1 MQRIIIVGS
10 GGAGKSTFARRL
22 GDILGIPVTHL
33 DTIFWKPQ
41 WQAISRDE
49 LIAAQQHIINTPTWI
64 IDGNYSSTLDQRI
77 QAADTF
83 IFLDMPRW
91 LCLYRIL
98 RRRIQYHGRSR
109 PDITPGCP
117 EQLTWEFIRFVW
129 HYPRTRRP
137 AIYQRMQTATHL
149 RTLVLQSPQAVDRF
163 LAQLASQHHT
173 DTDHKMRYNAQGS
186 IFEEKTH
193 MSRTVVSTDQAAPA
207 IGPYS
212 QAIMTDTMVYC
223 SGQIPLTPA
232 GEFVDGD
239 VTAQTEQVFANIQG
253 VLAAAGSSLDKVVK
267 VTVFLQDMN
276 DFAAMNAVY
285 GKYFTSNPPARS
297 TVQVARLP
305 RDAKVEIEVT
315 ALR

>member
-10 GGAGKSTFARRL
+10 GGAGKSTFARTL
-22 GDILGIPVTHL
+22 GTLLDIPVTHL
-33 DTIFWKPQ
+33 DSIFWKPG
-41 WQAISRDE
+41 WQAISRAE
-49 LIAAQQHIINTPTWI
+49 LIAAQQHIIDTPTWI
-64 IDGNYSSTLDQRI
+64 IDGNYSSTMDLRV

-98 RRRIQYHGRSR
+98 RRRIQYHGQSR
-109 PDITPGCP
+109 PDISAGCP

-129 HYPRTRRP
+129 QYPRTRRP
-137 AIYQRMQTATHL
+137 AVYQRIQTASH
-149 RTLVLQSPQAVDRF
+149 LQSIVLRSPRDVEQF
-163 LAQLASQHHT
+163 LQQVATQSRT
-173 DTDHKMRYNAQGS
+173 DTAHKMRYNAQGT
-186 IFEEKTH
+186 IFEENTH

-253 VLAAAGSSLDKVVK
+253 VLAAAGSSLEKVVK
-267 VTVFLQDMN
+267 VTVFLHDMN